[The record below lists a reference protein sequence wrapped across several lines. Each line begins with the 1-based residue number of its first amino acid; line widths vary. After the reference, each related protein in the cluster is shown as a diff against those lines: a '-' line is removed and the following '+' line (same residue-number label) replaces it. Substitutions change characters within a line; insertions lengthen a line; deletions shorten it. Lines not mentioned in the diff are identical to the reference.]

1 MKNRIPDILQFYRDI
16 YQFEFNTEK
25 IYNFFSQEVSNQYL
39 PTNFKVVSQDAYAL
53 PVDTVW
59 GRDVAN
65 ILAVSSSEKKL
76 VSGTFFIKGKT
87 RVLGKTR
94 TLLAPLYLHD
104 VLLYEQNEV
113 FMAEIDPETINVNP
127 VVIDYLNDLDP
138 DTSLEYDEM
147 ADQLLASDNPF
158 SFEGLVALEKVL
170 KERYPSLDA
179 SLIPQRIQSGER
191 LTDLESIHTSRKK
204 SYTNFLFPDLAFGL
218 AKKPLKTKGIINE
231 LTELSTRQHQ
241 PDGLLQKV
249 FHPGPTGGNT
259 LFAEAEKIVVPVS
272 LSQQQRKIFASAAS
286 APLSVVIGPPGT
298 GKSFSIAGLAIQAAH
313 EGKRVLIAS
322 KNTQACQVIQDK
334 INRDIGV
341 KGISLDASKPRYRIS
356 VASKLRH
363 IANGTLYAPI
373 DPVKYHKIRK
383 EVMVL
388 KRFINRDLATL
399 IEREEQEIRWG
410 KKLTEEGGGLVLEFQ
425 KWLISY
431 RHNLKTPLWELHQQL
446 LEQEGELV
454 DKERKL
460 IRYTYQNQL
469 TTLLNTGRTS
479 LFKMEKIFKERRGNI
494 KKEIFATI
502 DFEKVLQALPV
513 WICTSGEIANILP
526 LQEGLFDLLI
536 IDEASQCDV
545 ASSIPLLYRAK
556 SAIIV
561 GDPNQLRHVSFL
573 SKKRE
578 HTLKQKYQIQDLDLD
593 YRNQSVL
600 DLINRQINSQEHI
613 VFLDEHFRSPP
624 DIIGFSNETF
634 YDGRLKVMSPNPF
647 TREYENIVVHQV
659 NGQRNSQG
667 ENQAEAEAVVE
678 AIRKIIEQE
687 EELSPKVS
695 TSIGVISPFRPQVN
709 IIRNLVKDHL
719 ALEAIKKHRI
729 LIETPFGF
737 QGEERDEVFL
747 SFTIDED
754 THPSIYTYLDR
765 IGVFNVTITRARKK
779 QHLYLSIDKH
789 SIPADSLLR
798 AYLEHTTRPAF
809 AKNAHR
815 QYSALL
821 AEVLDFLQQ
830 QNAGTIYTDRIVS
843 GAQVDIVVV
852 QENRTI
858 GIDLV
863 GFPGDYE
870 DQLSMESMHSLRR
883 CQIEVFL
890 LPFSTWHLDRE
901 ACQEALAA
909 FVLETE

>member
-25 IYNFFSQEVSNQYL
+25 IYNFFSKEVTNQFL
-39 PTNFKVVSQDAYAL
+39 PANFKVVSQEGYAL

-59 GRDVAN
+59 GREVAN

-76 VSGTFFIKGKT
+76 VCGTFFIKGKT
-87 RVLGKTR
+87 RVLGKPR

-104 VLLYEQNEV
+104 VHLYEQDEV

-138 DTSLEYDEM
+138 DQSPEYDDL
-147 ADQLLASDNPF
+147 ADQLLAPDNPF
-158 SFEGLVALEKVL
+158 SFEGLVALEKLL
-170 KERYPSLDA
+170 KKNYPSLDPA
-179 SLIPQRIQSGER
+179 SITRRIQSDEP
-191 LTDLESIHTSRKK
+191 LADLEVIASSRKK
-204 SYTNFLFPDLAFGL
+204 GYNNLLFPDLAFGL

-241 PDGLLQKV
+241 PESLLHKV
-249 FHPGPTGGNT
+249 FHPVPNQGNT
-259 LFAEAEKIVVPVS
+259 LFAEAEKIIVPVS
-272 LSQQQRKIFASAAS
+272 LSQQQRKIFSSAAGS
-286 APLSVVIGPPGT
+286 PLTVVIGPPGT
-298 GKSFSIAGLAIQAAH
+298 GKSFSIAALAIQAAH

-356 VASKLRH
+356 VASTLRH
-363 IANGTLYAPI
+363 IANGSLHAPI
-373 DPVKYHKIRK
+373 DPVKYHKLRR
-383 EVMVL
+383 EVMDL
-388 KRFINRDLATL
+388 KRTINRELEIL
-399 IEREEQEIRWG
+399 IDREHEEIKWG
-410 KKLTEEGGGLVLEFQ
+410 EKLTKEGKGMLLRIR

-431 RHNLKTPLWELHQQL
+431 RHKLKTPLWELHQSL
-446 LEQEGELV
+446 LEKEDRLLN
-454 DKERKL
+454 KERTL
-460 IRYTYQNQL
+460 ITHTYRKQISD
-469 TTLLNTGRTS
+469 LLLTGRTS
-479 LFKMEKIFKERRGNI
+479 LLKMEKIFQERRGNI

-502 DFEKVLQALPV
+502 DFGKVLQALPV

-526 LQEGLFDLLI
+526 LQAGLFDLLI

-545 ASSIPLLYRAK
+545 ASSVPLLYRAK
-556 SAIIV
+556 STIIV

-578 HTLKQKYQIQDLDLD
+578 TVLKQKYQIQDLDLN
-593 YRNQSVL
+593 YRKQSVL
-600 DLINRQINSQEHI
+600 DLVNRQIDSLDNI
-613 VFLDEHFRSPP
+613 IFLDEHFRSPP
-624 DIIGFSNETF
+624 DIIGFSNQTF

-647 TREYENIVVHQV
+647 TREYENIVTHRV

-667 ENQAEAEAVVE
+667 ENQVEVEAVVE
-678 AIRKIIEQE
+678 AITKVVQQE
-687 EELSPKVS
+687 YELSSNIS

-709 IIRNLVKDHL
+709 AIRDLVKDRL
-719 ALEAIKKHRI
+719 PLKAIKKHRI

-747 SFTIDED
+747 SFTIDKD
-754 THPSIYTYLDR
+754 THPSIYTYLNR
-765 IGVFNVTITRARKK
+765 VGVFNVTITRARKK
-779 QHLYLSIDKH
+779 QHVYLSIGAL
-789 SIPADSLLR
+789 SIPSDSLLR
-798 AYLEHTTRPAF
+798 SYLEHNTRPAF

-815 QYSALL
+815 QYNALL
-821 AEVLDFLQQ
+821 QEVLDFLQQ
-830 QNAGTIYTDRIVS
+830 QDAGTIYTDRIVS
-843 GAQVDIVVV
+843 GAQVDIVLV
-852 QENRTI
+852 QVARTI

-863 GFPGDYE
+863 GFPGEYE

-901 ACQEALAA
+901 ACQEALLA
-909 FVLETE
+909 FVLETV

>member
-25 IYNFFSQEVSNQYL
+25 IYNFFSQEVSNRYL
-39 PTNFKVVSQDAYAL
+39 PANFKVASQEGYAL
-53 PVDTVW
+53 PVDSVW
-59 GRDVAN
+59 GREVAN
-65 ILAVSSSEKKL
+65 VLAVSSSEKKL
-76 VSGTFFIKGKT
+76 VCGTFFVKGKT
-87 RVLGKTR
+87 RVLGKPR

-104 VLLYEQNEV
+104 VLLFEQNEV
-113 FMAEIDPETINVNP
+113 FMAEIDPETVNVNP

-170 KERYPSLDA
+170 KKHYPSLDTA
-179 SLIPQRIQSGER
+179 LITRRIQSDEP
-191 LTDLESIHTSRKK
+191 LADLEVIASSRKK
-204 SYTNFLFPDLAFGL
+204 GYNNLLFPDLAFGL

-241 PDGLLQKV
+241 PESLLHKV
-249 FHPGPTGGNT
+249 FHPAPSQGNT

-272 LSQQQRKIFASAAS
+272 LSRQQRKIFSSAATS
-286 APLSVVIGPPGT
+286 PLTVVIGPPGT
-298 GKSFSIAGLAIQAAH
+298 GKSFSIAALAVQAAH

-356 VASKLRH
+356 VASTLRH
-363 IANGTLYAPI
+363 IANGTLHAPI
-373 DPVKYHKIRK
+373 DTVKYHKLKK
-383 EVMVL
+383 EVMAL
-388 KRFINRDLATL
+388 KRFINRDLETL

-410 KKLTEEGGGLVLEFQ
+410 KKLTEEGGGLVLDFQ

-431 RHNLKTPLWELHQQL
+431 RHNLKTPLWELHQRL
-446 LEQEGELV
+446 LEQEEELV
-454 DKERKL
+454 AKERKL

-469 TTLLNTGRTS
+469 STLLNTGRTS
-479 LFKMEKIFKERRGNI
+479 LFKMEKIFNERRGNI

-502 DFEKVLQALPV
+502 DFGTVLQALPV

-526 LQEGLFDLLI
+526 LQAGLFDLLI

-545 ASSIPLLYRAK
+545 ASSNPLLYRAK

-578 HTLKQKYQIQDLDLD
+578 TVLKQKYQIQALDLN

-600 DLINRQINSQEHI
+600 DLVNRQINSLDNI
-613 VFLDEHFRSPP
+613 IFLDEHFRSPP
-624 DIIGFSNETF
+624 DIIGFSNQTF
-634 YDGRLKVMSPNPF
+634 YEGRLKVMTPNPF
-647 TREYENIVVHQV
+647 TREYKNIISNQV
-659 NGQRNSQG
+659 NGQRSKQG
-667 ENQAEAEAVVE
+667 ENQAEAEAIFG
-678 AIRKIIEQE
+678 AIRKILEEE
-687 EELSPKVS
+687 EELSPEVS
-695 TSIGVISPFRPQVN
+695 TSIGVISPFRAQVN
-709 IIRNLVKDHL
+709 SIRNLVKDHL
-719 ALEAIKKHRI
+719 PLKAIKKHQI

-747 SFTIDED
+747 SFTIDEH

-765 IGVFNVTITRARKK
+765 VGVFNVTITRARKK
-779 QHLYLSIDKH
+779 QHLYLSINKQ
-789 SIPADSLLR
+789 SIPAESLLR

-815 QYSALL
+815 QYNALL
-821 AEVLDFLQQ
+821 QEVLNFLEQQ
-830 QNAGTIYTDRIVS
+830 DAGTTYTDRIVS
-843 GAQVDIVVV
+843 GAQVDIVLV
-852 QENRTI
+852 QEHRTI

-863 GFPGDYE
+863 GFPGEYE

-883 CQIEVFL
+883 CQIEIFL
-890 LPFSTWHLDRE
+890 LPYSSWHLDRK
-901 ACQEALAA
+901 ACREALAA
-909 FVLETE
+909 FIMESV